1 LPPSSPP
8 LTAGAWSRCST
19 GAAAARAT
27 CRSPA
32 EREAIEVVALDS
44 YDAYRQAVK
53 TALPGARIGCDPF
66 HLVCGANTALDT
78 GRRERQREAPRFAW
92 LRR

>member
-1 LPPSSPP
+1 VQPPHVERY
-8 LTAGAWSRCST
+8 L
-19 GAAAARAT
+19 
-27 CRSPA
+27 RSPA
-32 EREAIEVVALDS
+32 EREAIEVVAIDS

-53 TALPGARIGCDPF
+53 TASPGARIGCDPF

-78 GRRERQREAPRFAW
+78 VRRERQREAPHFAW

>member
-1 LPPSSPP
+1 LPPSSPTP
-8 LTAGAWSRCST
+8 TPAWSRCST
-19 GAAAARAT
+19 DAAAARL
-27 CRSPA
+27 RSPD
-32 EREAIEVVALDS
+32 EREAIEVVAIDP

-66 HLVCGANTALDT
+66 HLVRGANTALDT
-78 GRRERQREAPRFAW
+78 VRRERQREAPHFAW